1 ARPCQGRGREF
12 ESRFP
17 LHIQQKR
24 RSVMIGVFV
33 CALFVH
39 LPEPVIFLAQILACS
54 RYSLAFEFKE
64 HA

>member
-1 ARPCQGRGREF
+1 
-12 ESRFP
+12 
-17 LHIQQKR
+17 
-24 RSVMIGVFV
+24 MIGVFV

-39 LPEPVIFLAQILACS
+39 LPEPVIFLTQFLACS